1 LRKLK
6 MKYSFATA
14 SLLALVGDVVAFPG
28 VMEALETRELS
39 PESIKERVNFKRGDG
54 GVHDPAIALGTFDAK
69 AQYVSNTGDHAF
81 VAPDF
86 EAGDVRGP
94 CPGLNAMGML
104 NCYCFR
110 TGESTDTQ

>member
-1 LRKLK
+1 
-6 MKYSFATA
+6 MKYNYAA
-14 SLLALVGDVVAFPG
+14 AGLIALVGNVVAFPG

-39 PESIKERVNFKRGDG
+39 PESMKERANFKRGDG
-54 GVHDPAIALGTFDAK
+54 GVTDPAIALHEFNAK
-69 AQYVSNTGDHAF
+69 LQYVSNTGEHAF

-104 NCYCFR
+104 NSYYIR
-110 TGESTDTQ
+110 AG